1 MPKQGG
7 WWNGG
12 QGMQGVRSPH
22 DRSAPQGVQQGVR
35 GGGSAPAQNR
45 RVGLGILRHDPP
57 PWLKLERNLAGMR
70 SIHIDEFSRRMVHEV
85 DHPRAE

>member
-1 MPKQGG
+1 
-7 WWNGG
+7 
-12 QGMQGVRSPH
+12 MQGVRSPH

-35 GGGSAPAQNR
+35 GGDQRLRKIAGSE
-45 RVGLGILRHDPP
+45 LGILRHDPP

-70 SIHIDEFSRRMVHEV
+70 SIHIGEFSRRMVHEA